1 MSHVEKSERKVGR
14 GESRREG
21 VTQSDGEFREQ
32 GCETVRFC
40 GSSER
45 QNLLLGSYRSTRLRI
60 GNVDATVGK
69 GMWWS
74 TEEQ

>member
-32 GCETVRFC
+32 GCETEVL
-40 GSSER
+40 R
-45 QNLLLGSYRSTRLRI
+45 QLLEAKL
-60 GNVDATVGK
+60 VVGIL
-69 GMWWS
+69 
-74 TEEQ
+74 